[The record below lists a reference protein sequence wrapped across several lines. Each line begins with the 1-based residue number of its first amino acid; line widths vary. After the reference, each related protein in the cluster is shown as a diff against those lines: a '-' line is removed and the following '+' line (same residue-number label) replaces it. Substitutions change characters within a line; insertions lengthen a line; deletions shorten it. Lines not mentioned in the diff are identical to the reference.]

1 MKINKRYSEFD
12 LLRAELIK
20 SYPQS
25 ESAIPPLP
33 RKSFISRYRPEFLEK
48 RRVGL
53 ANFLNCVLLN
63 PEFSGSPILK
73 DFLFG

>member
-12 LLRAELIK
+12 QLRAELVK
-20 SYPQS
+20 SFPQS
-25 ESAIPPLP
+25 ESAIPALP

-63 PEFSGSPILK
+63 PEFAGSPILK